1 MFSEVDGAWLKARLQ
16 RLERSDC
23 GQVEDSNSL
32 RQFPDIHL
40 QPEHVY
46 VLPVNIIKM
55 AMETQLKKQDAGL
68 DLIGLI

>member
-32 RQFPDIHL
+32 RQFPDIH
-40 QPEHVY
+40 H
-46 VLPVNIIKM
+46 LPPSTFNLSM
-55 AMETQLKKQDAGL
+55 LTYFR
-68 DLIGLI
+68 